1 MNCVMREI
9 TRILWNPLSESE
21 MINVTLTLVTA
32 LITAWQQE
40 QNNNKE
46 DANRQDNQP
55 NELGYAQSR

>member
-9 TRILWNPLSESE
+9 TRILWNPFSESE

-55 NELGYAQSR
+55 NELGYDQSR

>member
-55 NELGYAQSR
+55 DELGYAQSR